1 MNQRAAG
8 AIHLRIVALAFAAWI
23 FDFYDLVLYS
33 FLLVPV
39 ARELHLTAEQSSLAL
54 GMSLLMTAIGGVI
67 FGFLGDRFG
76 RKPMIAATVAI
87 YGVGT
92 ALCGFSHTLT
102 QLIVFRSITGLGMG
116 GGWAPGQSL
125 VAESVPADRRARY
138 AAYVQTGA
146 PLGVLLAAA
155 AGGYRRARIGMAS
168 DVHAVGRARDIR
180 RRRGAEVDAGER
192 RLARARAPTSA
203 RRGVDLRAILAHRRI
218 FAMLF
223 VVVLLN
229 SEAYWFTYTWM
240 PGYLELKRGLT
251 AVAASHLLIKM
262 QIGGVLGY
270 LTFGRVADR
279 FGRRP
284 AFCAYGLLM
293 AAGTIPPTILWNA
306 AVAVPRT
313 NLGRDVHGGIRHRH
327 LGGNRADDRRDAADA
342 NSQHVAR
349 IDAQRHARIPVLH
362 PDSDCDARRARR
374 FRRNAVAR
382 RSRSRRWARCW
393 YGYFPK
399 PAAARSPR
407 WIDLSFASP
416 RGQRRR
422 SSASG
427 GWRTLFLKFADQN
440 AALQT
445 IARQNVSSP

>member
-1 MNQRAAG
+1 MEPVAHIDEPELLMNQRGAR

-39 ARELHLTAEQSSLAL
+39 ARDLHLTPEQSSLAL
-54 GMSLLMTAIGGVI
+54 GTSLLMTALGGVI

-76 RKPMIAATVAI
+76 RRPIIVATVAI
-87 YGVGT
+87 YGIGT
-92 ALCGFSHTLT
+92 ALCGFSHSLT
-102 QLIVFRSITGLGMG
+102 QLIAFRSITGIGMG

-125 VAESVPADRRARY
+125 IAESVPAERRARY
-138 AAYVQTGA
+138 AGYVQTGA

-155 AGGYRRARIGMAS
+155 AGGYLAPAVGWRLTFMLSGVPAIFVVASVLKWMPES
-168 DVHAVGRARDIR
+168 DVWR
-180 RRRGAEVDAGER
+180 RTRTD
-192 RLARARAPTSA
+192 LNH
-203 RRGVDLRAILAHRRI
+203 GVDLRAILVHRRI

-223 VVVLLN
+223 AVVLLN

-293 AAGTIPPTILWNA
+293 AAGTLPPTILWNSA
-306 AVAVPRT
+306 SAVPGLISAAMFVAGFGTGIWAGVAPMIAELMPTRIRNT
-313 NLGRDVHGGIRHRH
+313 SLGLLLNVTRGFQFFTPILIAM
-327 LGGNRADDRRDAADA
+327 LG
-342 NSQHVAR
+342 AR
-349 IDAQRHARIPVLH
+349 VGFGATL
-362 PDSDCDARRARR
+362 SLG
-374 FRRNAVAR
+374 AVFSTMGALMVWILPETR
-382 RSRSRRWARCW
+382 GRSITAM
-393 YGYFPK
+393 
-399 PAAARSPR
+399 
-407 WIDLSFASP
+407 D
-416 RGQRRR
+416 
-422 SSASG
+422 
-427 GWRTLFLKFADQN
+427 
-440 AALQT
+440 
-445 IARQNVSSP
+445 

>member
-1 MNQRAAG
+1 MNQREAG

-23 FDFYDLVLYS
+23 FDFYDLILYS

-39 ARELHLTAEQSSLAL
+39 ARELHLTPEQSSLAL
-54 GMSLLMTAIGGVI
+54 GTSLLMTALGGVI

-76 RKPMIAATVAI
+76 RKPMIATTVAI
-87 YGVGT
+87 YGVGS
-92 ALCGFSHTLT
+92 ALCGFSHTLA

-125 VAESVPADRRARY
+125 VAESVPAERRARY

-155 AGGYRRARIGMAS
+155 AGGYLAPAVGWRLTFMISAIPAVFVVAAVLKWMPES
-168 DVHAVGRARDIR
+168 DVWQRTR
-180 RRRGAEVDAGER
+180 
-192 RLARARAPTSA
+192 TSLT
-203 RRGVDLRAILAHRRI
+203 RGVDLRAILVHKRI
-218 FAMLF
+218 FVLLF

-251 AVAASHLLIKM
+251 AAGAGRMMMKM

-293 AAGTIPPTILWNA
+293 AAGTIPPTVLWNSA
-306 AVAVPRT
+306 LAVPGLISAAMFTAGFGTGIWAGVAPMIAELLPTRIRNT
-313 NLGRDVHGGIRHRH
+313 SLGLLLNVT
-327 LGGNRADDRRDAADA
+327 
-342 NSQHVAR
+342 
-349 IDAQRHARIPVLH
+349 
-362 PDSDCDARRARR
+362 
-374 FRRNAVAR
+374 
-382 RSRSRRWARCW
+382 
-393 YGYFPK
+393 
-399 PAAARSPR
+399 
-407 WIDLSFASP
+407 
-416 RGQRRR
+416 RGFQFF
-422 SSASG
+422 
-427 GWRTLFLKFADQN
+427 TPIMI
-440 AALQT
+440 AALG
-445 IARQNVSSP
+445 ARFGFGATLSLGALFSTLGALMVWILPETRGRSITALD

>member
-8 AIHLRIVALAFAAWI
+8 PIHLRIVAIAFAAWI

-39 ARELHLTAEQSSLAL
+39 ARELHLTAAQSSIAL
-54 GMSLLMTAIGGVI
+54 GMSLLMTAIGGVT
-67 FGFLGDRFG
+67 FGVLGDRFG

-92 ALCGFSHTLT
+92 LLCGFSQNLT

-125 VAESVPADRRARY
+125 VAECVPAERRARY
-138 AAYVQTGA
+138 AGYVQTGA

-155 AGGYRRARIGMAS
+155 AGGYVAPALGWRLTFMLSGVPALFVLAAVLKWMPES
-168 DVHAVGRARDIR
+168 DVWRATRTEL
-180 RRRGAEVDAGER
+180 GA
-192 RLARARAPTSA
+192 
-203 RRGVDLRAILAHRRI
+203 RGVDLRAILAHRRI

-223 VVVLLN
+223 VIVLLN

-251 AVAASHLLIKM
+251 AMAASHLLIKM

-279 FGRRP
+279 YGRRP

-293 AAGTIPPTILWNA
+293 AAGTLPPTILWNA
-306 AVAVPRT
+306 AAAVPGLISIAMFTAGFGTGIWAGIAPMIAEMLPTRIRNT
-313 NLGRDVHGGIRHRH
+313 SLGLILNVTRGFQFFTPILIAM
-327 LGGNRADDRRDAADA
+327 LG
-342 NSQHVAR
+342 AR
-349 IDAQRHARIPVLH
+349 VGFGATLSLGALFSTMGALLVWILPETRG
-362 PDSDCDARRARR
+362 
-374 FRRNAVAR
+374 
-382 RSRSRRWARCW
+382 RSITAM
-393 YGYFPK
+393 
-399 PAAARSPR
+399 
-407 WIDLSFASP
+407 D
-416 RGQRRR
+416 
-422 SSASG
+422 
-427 GWRTLFLKFADQN
+427 
-440 AALQT
+440 
-445 IARQNVSSP
+445 